1 MKSSNYWRERTLQGK
16 VQTLRQAERE
26 IAALDRDLAR
36 AARELREAAG
46 RILQTLQADPAA
58 ARRRLTDRQRTAT
71 LRDYYRLVERA
82 LGGDAHADALL
93 DLAEKRRKITRLD
106 ALLLEVDGYTG
117 KLYRAT
123 QGRTERL
130 LRLTADSAYYR
141 QVFGFER
148 GLGQYEFTRLN
159 PGALEALL
167 REDWS
172 GRPWSDRLWGRV
184 RDLDKRVKG
193 AVRQGF
199 LQGWGVRELQ
209 AELQVQT
216 GQTRANVRRLART
229 EAAHAA
235 EQAALLAYEDAGV
248 ARYEFSATLDAVT
261 SPACRAL
268 DGKTFPVADARVGE
282 NYPPM
287 HPNCRST
294 TLPVVDG
301 VDETQEVRAVRDPIT
316 GARQTVPA
324 SWDYGKWYEERVRK
338 GGGRDILHRE
348 APKGRDLL
356 PQMLGNDWAALDAAY
371 RDALVR
377 RFDGAS
383 DLARRV
389 FAKVVP
395 PGSVADWHTA
405 GRMYFDPGDQR
416 VRLNVGRD
424 LAKNGGL
431 TFFHEHGHLIDHAKR
446 GRRGWLSSRTPDF
459 EQALRSDFQ
468 AYVKR
473 YRKAHGLRTRA
484 QAYQAISDDL
494 WQSGCVGA
502 SDIISGLTMKKCYGS
517 WSHKQS
523 YWKSTQALPVEA
535 FANMFA
541 ALFDA
546 VEWDEMRRYF
556 PHAWREFERLIGG
569 I

>member
-117 KLYRAT
+117 KLYRST

-159 PGALEALL
+159 PSALEALL

-316 GARQTVPA
+316 GARQTIPA

-338 GGGRDILHRE
+338 GGKSDRIRTKASGAKKTLGWQDRHAERYYEEVRNRQAFADARQIAAHTPFKVE
-348 APKGRDLL
+348 AVEEIRQHVFLR
-356 PQMLGNDWAALDAAY
+356 QHNLDGEW
-371 RDALVR
+371 R
-377 RFDGAS
+377 RFD
-383 DLARRV
+383 
-389 FAKVVP
+389 
-395 PGSVADWHTA
+395 AD
-405 GRMYFDPGDQR
+405 Y
-416 VRLNVGRD
+416 
-424 LAKNGGL
+424 
-431 TFFHEHGHLIDHAKR
+431 
-446 GRRGWLSSRTPDF
+446 
-459 EQALRSDFQ
+459 FQ
-468 AYVKR
+468 AQAWQRLVEGRNIRPSDVMLLRHEYVELTQMR
-473 YRKAHGLRTRA
+473 THGYDYETAHRVANQLHPWWAEVQREGKA
-484 QAYQAISDDL
+484 
-494 WQSGCVGA
+494 
-502 SDIISGLTMKKCYGS
+502 
-517 WSHKQS
+517 
-523 YWKSTQALPVEA
+523 
-535 FANMFA
+535 
-541 ALFDA
+541 
-546 VEWDEMRRYF
+546 
-556 PHAWREFERLIGG
+556 
-569 I
+569 